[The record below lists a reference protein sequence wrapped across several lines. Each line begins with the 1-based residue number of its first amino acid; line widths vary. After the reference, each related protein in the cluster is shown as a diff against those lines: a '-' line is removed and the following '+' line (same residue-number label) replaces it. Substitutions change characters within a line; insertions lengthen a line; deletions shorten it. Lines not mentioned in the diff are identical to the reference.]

1 MHMEA
6 EEEKALWLWERNE
19 WEQRILFSIIPF
31 ERMIY
36 ASTNWCRTCDNWA
49 LASETV
55 QGRHST
61 SRNSYCSYCTC
72 DSRKTHSQ
80 HMYRGWGGGSLE
92 EPRDVKTWE
101 QAERDPRARQKRRNL
116 CCRQLACHSNSSQ
129 NGILQ
134 HLIKAPLECVSKF
147 LRSRSGRSQQIPRQ
161 SQGRK
166 IMTTQEPGRDWL
178 P

>member
-1 MHMEA
+1 MAELSNHYSTLCFTKCYYIRVMHMEA

-19 WEQRILFSIIPF
+19 WEQGILFSIIPF

-36 ASTNWCRTCDNWA
+36 VSTNWCRTCDNWA

-80 HMYRGWGGGSLE
+80 HMYRGWGGGHL
-92 EPRDVKTWE
+92 RNHGTWKCE
-101 QAERDPRARQKRRNL
+101 NKQSE
-116 CCRQLACHSNSSQ
+116 
-129 NGILQ
+129 IL
-134 HLIKAPLECVSKF
+134 
-147 LRSRSGRSQQIPRQ
+147 
-161 SQGRK
+161 
-166 IMTTQEPGRDWL
+166 EPGRSTETCAAGSLLVTQIL
-178 P
+178 PRTGYCSI